1 MAAIAAAKARASV
14 LVIERNDTAGRK
26 LLLTGGGRCNL
37 THAAGPD
44 ELVRTFG
51 AKGRFLRHALH
62 ECPPDAVTRFFAER
76 GITTITEPDGCVFPA
91 TGGARD
97 IRDALVQEAE
107 RLGARLIFAQPVK
120 RIMQSER
127 HFAIQTRSERIVAG
141 RVILATGG
149 TSWPATGSTG
159 DGYRFAEELGHT
171 VVPPRPALVPL
182 VTQERWVGQ
191 LAGVALSNV
200 TLRATSDG
208 RKITAGGALVFTQDG
223 IGGPATQD
231 LSRSL
236 ADALPA
242 ELPGIVV
249 RVDLVPDTDESELAH
264 HLQSSIA
271 AHAKRT
277 IATVLAEFV
286 PRRLASALC
295 ALADT
300 DAAMRCGQLSKSRR
314 RRLVALMKSL
324 PLNITSTRP
333 IDEATV
339 TRGGVSLDQIDPRTM
354 QSKICPGL
362 FFAGEVIDVDGP
374 CGGYNL
380 QIAWSTGSRAGVSIS
395 RSLHH
400 EAHPPTD
407 SG

>member
-1 MAAIAAAKARASV
+1 MAAIAAAEANDSV
-14 LVIERNDTAGRK
+14 LVVERNDTAGRK

-44 ELVRTFG
+44 KMVRTFG

-76 GITTITEPDGCVFPA
+76 GIAAITDPDGCVFPT

-97 IRDALVQEAE
+97 IRDALVRQAE
-107 RLGARLIFAQPVK
+107 RLGVRFIFGRPVK
-120 RIMQSER
+120 RIVQTER
-127 HFAIQTRSERIVAG
+127 RFVIQTRSERIAAG

-149 TSWPATGSTG
+149 ASRPATGSTG

-182 VTQERWVGQ
+182 VAQERWAGQ
-191 LAGVALSNV
+191 LAGVALANV
-200 TLRATSDG
+200 TLRATLGG

-242 ELPGIVV
+242 EPPGIAV
-249 RVDLVPDTDESELAH
+249 RVDLAPDADEAELDR
-264 HLQSSIA
+264 HLQSSLA

-277 IATVLAEFV
+277 VATVLAEFV

-300 DAAMRCGQLSKSRR
+300 DAALRCGQLSKSGR
-314 RRLVALMKSL
+314 RRLLALIKSL
-324 PLNITSTRP
+324 PLSVVATRP

-339 TRGGVSLDQIDPRTM
+339 TRGGVSIDQIDPRTM
-354 QSKICPGL
+354 ESKVCRGL

-380 QIAWSTGSRAGVSIS
+380 QIAWSTGSLAGVSAA
-395 RSLHH
+395 RSLDRPDGAAGHT
-400 EAHPPTD
+400 A
-407 SG
+407 